1 MSFAHPTLQPSPKA
15 NPIGLIPKR
24 MDAELAKQQQN
35 YEKFSDFTNKRVR
48 NYRIMQITHG
58 LDYTS

>member
-1 MSFAHPTLQPSPKA
+1 MSFAHPTLQPVPRNKKSPE
-15 NPIGLIPKR
+15 NPAAG
-24 MDAELAKQQQN
+24 LAKQKQN